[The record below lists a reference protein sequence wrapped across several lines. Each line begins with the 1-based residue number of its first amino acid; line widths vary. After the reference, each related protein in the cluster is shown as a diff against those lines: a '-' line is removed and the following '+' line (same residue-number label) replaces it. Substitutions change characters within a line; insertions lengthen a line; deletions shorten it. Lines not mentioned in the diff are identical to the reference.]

1 MSGILIY
8 TQQKGR
14 LRKSVALCI
23 HIAHAKAQHLTLFTA
38 LSCDSREQCQSKS
51 RSVGHVFLTSDWQ
64 YLISCCL
71 RLPVKLLRQRIKLK
85 IGFFMVVLHSH
96 EAHIA
101 HTGRYS
107 SQRTRASRSSVRI
120 NCSRDNL
127 KDKSEK
133 KGFCTFSL
141 FRLILWQTYM
151 FM

>member
-51 RSVGHVFLTSDWQ
+51 RRVGHVFLTSDWQ

-71 RLPVKLLRQRIKLK
+71 WLPVKLLRQRIELK
-85 IGFFMVVLHSH
+85 IGYYCIHMR
-96 EAHIA
+96 ARIA
-101 HTGRYS
+101 HMGRYFA
-107 SQRTRASRSSVRI
+107 QRTRASRSSVQI

-127 KDKSEK
+127 KDKSEGE